1 MKQYVALIGGVSG
14 TVGSALARELSLRKE
29 WKVYGFSRKIPE
41 IILDGVNYFQL
52 DLNDREKCIEGLS
65 KLVDITHV
73 FYCGR
78 ATHAEQVLESAEENL
93 RLLDNLLN
101 GIELAA
107 LDLQHVHLVQG
118 GKYYGVH
125 IGEFPTP
132 AFEEDSRAPIPNFN
146 YDQQDYLVERSEKRN
161 NSF

>member
-78 ATHAEQVLESAEENL
+78 ATPCRTS
-93 RLLDNLLN
+93 
-101 GIELAA
+101 
-107 LDLQHVHLVQG
+107 
-118 GKYYGVH
+118 
-125 IGEFPTP
+125 
-132 AFEEDSRAPIPNFN
+132 SR
-146 YDQQDYLVERSEKRN
+146 KC
-161 NSF
+161 